1 MEGILSNAF
10 SILVVGM
17 ITVLLIL
24 GMVVVVGNVLIRL
37 TNRFWP
43 LPEGKGK
50 AEGGSTAIPANK
62 MAAIVAAV
70 QIYTGGKGKITKI
83 EKE

>member
-24 GMVVVVGNVLIRL
+24 WLVVVVGNVLIGI
-37 TNRFWP
+37 TNKFWP
-43 LPEGKGK
+43 LPDGKETKDGN
-50 AEGGSTAIPANK
+50 TAIPANK

-70 QIYTGGKGKITKI
+70 QMYTGGKGKITTI
-83 EKE
+83 EKK

>member
-17 ITVLLIL
+17 LTVLLIL
-24 GMVVVVGNVLIRL
+24 WLVVVVGTILIRL
-37 TNRFWP
+37 TNKFWP
-43 LPEGKGK
+43 LPDGKVT
-50 AEGGSTAIPANK
+50 EVGSTSIPANK

-70 QIYTGGKGKITKI
+70 QMYTGGKGKITKI

>member
-1 MEGILSNAF
+1 MEGILSNAV

-24 GMVVVVGNVLIRL
+24 WMVVVVGNVLILL
-37 TNRFWP
+37 TNKFWP
-43 LPEGKGK
+43 LPEGKGT
-50 AEGGSTAIPANK
+50 EGGSSVTANK

-70 QIYTGGKGKITKI
+70 QTYTGGKGKITKI

>member
-1 MEGILSNAF
+1 MEGILSNAV

-24 GMVVVVGNVLIRL
+24 WMVVVVGNVLILL
-37 TNRFWP
+37 TNKFWP
-43 LPEGKGK
+43 LPEGKGT
-50 AEGGSTAIPANK
+50 EGGNRTVTANK

-70 QIYTGGKGKITKI
+70 QMYTGGKGKITKI